1 MSDKMPGGNG
11 RPARAAATDE
21 PEPESASPEMRPAEG
36 NGEHAGKSLPLPPSK
51 TFAQLAAGG
60 HCVEPPHLVE
70 GFLHRGDKLV
80 LGAGSKSYKTFVLL
94 DLALSINFG
103 KDFLGWPAHK
113 GRVLYVNLELHEWDM
128 VKRID
133 AIAHAKGIA
142 KPELVTLNLRH
153 YPGRLVVGGVRVRL
167 REAADLGITYD
178 LVIVDPAYRL
188 LAERDENSA
197 GDMAGMLGELDL
209 VADEAKSGLAY
220 AHHFSKGNQSGKESI
235 DRMSGSGAFARDA
248 DSVMTL
254 TRLKQEGCYVVDT
267 VLRGLPPRES
277 FAVRW
282 AYPLMRLAP
291 DLDPADLKR
300 VGGRPAEHSFGELLK
315 LLPAT
320 GLSNET
326 WIDAAARQG
335 IGKRTY
341 YRLRSKV
348 EESGLIEQREGV
360 WMPVQ

>member
-1 MSDKMPGGNG
+1 
-11 RPARAAATDE
+11 
-21 PEPESASPEMRPAEG
+21 
-36 NGEHAGKSLPLPPSK
+36 
-51 TFAQLAAGG
+51 
-60 HCVEPPHLVE
+60 
-70 GFLHRGDKLV
+70 
-80 LGAGSKSYKTFVLL
+80 
-94 DLALSINFG
+94 
-103 KDFLGWPAHK
+103 
-113 GRVLYVNLELHEWDM
+113 
-128 VKRID
+128 
-133 AIAHAKGIA
+133 
-142 KPELVTLNLRH
+142 
-153 YPGRLVVGGVRVRL
+153 
-167 REAADLGITYD
+167 
-178 LVIVDPAYRL
+178 
-188 LAERDENSA
+188 
-197 GDMAGMLGELDL
+197 
-209 VADEAKSGLAY
+209 
-220 AHHFSKGNQSGKESI
+220 
-235 DRMSGSGAFARDA
+235 
-248 DSVMTL
+248 
-254 TRLKQEGCYVVDT
+254 VDT